1 MRTTL
6 PVALALLAASAFTA
20 RGADDPNL
28 ARARAILKRVPLVD
42 GHNDYPWTTHEKAGG
57 DMAKFD
63 LKQPRPEIQT
73 DFARLRAGGV
83 GGQFW
88 SVYSP
93 SSVQTADA
101 TQTTLAVIDFVRRMT
116 ERWPDELQLATSAA
130 EVQAAFAKGRIASL
144 MGVEGGH
151 AINSSLSS
159 LRMLA
164 ALGVRYMTLTHSDST
179 PWADAAGESA
189 HGGLTRF
196 GEEVVHEM
204 NRSGILVDL
213 SHVSA
218 DTMRDA
224 LRVAEAPAIF
234 SHSSTR
240 ALCDHPR
247 DVPDDVLIELK
258 KNDGVI
264 MITFVPS
271 FVAPEGGAQAK
282 LAQAE
287 KDRLKAAY
295 PNDPKRVAAELD
307 AWFKKNPGPK
317 ATLSQVADHIDHAR
331 SVAGIDHVGIGSDFD
346 GVSKLPEG
354 LEDVSKYPALLAELL
369 RRGYSE
375 ADVEKI
381 ASRNILRVLAESE
394 KVARRLQEAR
404 PASTATLEQL
414 DGGAGAASKA
424 N

>member
-1 MRTTL
+1 MRETL
-6 PVALALLAASAFTA
+6 PVALALLAAWPPAA
-20 RGADDPNL
+20 RAADDPNL
-28 ARARAILKRVPLVD
+28 ARARAILKHVPLID
-42 GHNDYPWTTHEKAGG
+42 GHNDYPWATHEKAGG

-63 LKQPRPEIQT
+63 LKLPRPEIQT

-93 SSVQTADA
+93 SSVQTAEA
-101 TQTTLAVIDFVRRMT
+101 TQATLGVIDFVRRMT

-151 AINSSLSS
+151 AINSSLST
-159 LRMLA
+159 LRMFA
-164 ALGVRYMTLTHSDST
+164 ALGVRYMTLTHSDGT

-247 DVPDDVLIELK
+247 DVPDDVLVELK
-258 KNDGVI
+258 KNGGVI
-264 MITFVPS
+264 MITFVPT
-271 FVAPEGGAQAK
+271 FVAPEGAAQGK
-282 LAQAE
+282 LTQAE
-287 KDRLKAAY
+287 KDRLKAEY
-295 PNDPKRVAAELD
+295 PNDPKRVAADLD
-307 AWFKKNPGPK
+307 AWSKKHPGPK

-331 SVAGIDHVGIGSDFD
+331 AVAGIEHVGIGSDFD
-346 GVSKLPEG
+346 GVSSLPQG

-381 ASRNILRVLAESE
+381 AGRNILRVLAESE
-394 KVARRLQEAR
+394 KVAKRLQAAR

-414 DGGAGAASKA
+414 DGGGGAASKA

>member
-1 MRTTL
+1 
-6 PVALALLAASAFTA
+6 
-20 RGADDPNL
+20 
-28 ARARAILKRVPLVD
+28 
-42 GHNDYPWTTHEKAGG
+42 
-57 DMAKFD
+57 MAKFD
-63 LKQPRPEIQT
+63 LAQPRPEIQT

-93 SSVQTADA
+93 SSVQTAEA
-101 TQTTLAVIDFVRRMT
+101 TQTTLQVIDFVRRMT
-116 ERWPDELQLATSAA
+116 ERWPNELQLATSAA
-130 EVQAAFAKGRIASL
+130 EVQAAFARGRIASL
-144 MGVEGGH
+144 MGIEGGH
-151 AINSSLSS
+151 AINSSLPT
-159 LRMLA
+159 LRMFA
-164 ALGVRYMTLTHSDST
+164 GLGVRYMTLTHSDST

-224 LRVAEAPAIF
+224 MRVTEAPAIF

-247 DVPDDVLIELK
+247 DVPDDVLVELK
-258 KNDGVI
+258 KNGGVI

-271 FVAPEGGAQAK
+271 FVAPEGAEQYRLAK
-282 LAQAE
+282 AE
-287 KDRLKAAY
+287 KDRLKAEY

-317 ATLSQVADHIDHAR
+317 ATLSQVADHVDHAR
-331 SVAGIDHVGIGSDFD
+331 AMAGIDHIGLGSDFD
-346 GVSKLPEG
+346 GVSSLPQG

-381 ASRNILRVLAESE
+381 AGRNILRVLGESE
-394 KVARRLQEAR
+394 KAAKRLQAAR
-404 PASTATLEQL
+404 PASTATIEQL
-414 DGGAGAASKA
+414 DGGGAAAPKS